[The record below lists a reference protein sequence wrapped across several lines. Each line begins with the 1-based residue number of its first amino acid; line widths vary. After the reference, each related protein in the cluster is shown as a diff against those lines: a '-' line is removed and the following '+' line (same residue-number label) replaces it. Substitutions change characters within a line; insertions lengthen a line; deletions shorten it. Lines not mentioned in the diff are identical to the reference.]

1 VAEHA
6 KAEEPLLTCPHLG
19 GGGAFAECIV
29 STVRE
34 PLLVLDGE
42 LRVVA
47 ANTAFLE
54 TFQVAAD
61 ETEGRPLYELGDRQ
75 WDIPRLRDL
84 LERILPERAAFDD
97 FEVTVDF
104 PHIGRRTMLLNARA
118 VVREG
123 GRPRFILLAIED
135 VTARRRA
142 EADLRESHEL
152 LARIFDN
159 THMLLA
165 YLDAEMNFVRVNRA
179 YAEAGGHEPAYF
191 IGKNHFDL
199 YPHEENEAIFR
210 DVVRTGTPY
219 VTFEKPFVYP
229 DQPGKGVTY
238 WDWSLLPVHDAD
250 GRVGG
255 LILCLVDVTE
265 RKRLEWEVVQAGE
278 HERQRIGRDLHDG
291 LGQNLAGVALLAQ
304 TLADRLR
311 RAASPEARIAGEI
324 ADLIREASGQ
334 TRSLARGLCPVAEE
348 PEGLTHALRDLAD
361 TTAEL
366 YEVACTYDCP
376 EPVRVASSTVA
387 NHLYRIAQEAVSNAV
402 RHGEPTHIVL
412 RLVRRR
418 GALVLTVEDDGRGLP
433 ADAESTGGMGLRT
446 MRHRAGRIGGLL
458 EVWPRPGG
466 GTVVSCIL
474 SHQEPGEDR
483 SADAI
488 EEAREPEGRPI

>member
-1 VAEHA
+1 MAKHPHA
-6 KAEEPLLTCPHLG
+6 GEPVLTCPHLV

-29 STVRE
+29 STVPT

-42 LRVVA
+42 LRVVV
-47 ANTAFLE
+47 ANAAFLE
-54 TFQVAAD
+54 TFQVAAG
-61 ETEGRPLYELGDRQ
+61 ETEGRPLYALGGRQ
-75 WDIPRLRDL
+75 WDLPRLRDL
-84 LERILPERAAFDD
+84 LGRILPERTAFEDV
-97 FEVTVDF
+97 EVTVDF
-104 PHIGRRTMLLNARA
+104 PPVGRRALLLNARPVA
-118 VVREG
+118 RGTEP
-123 GRPRFILLAIED
+123 PRFILLAIED
-135 VTARRRA
+135 VTERRRA

-159 THMLLA
+159 THMLMA
-165 YLDAEMNFVRVNRA
+165 YLDAEMTFVRVNRA

-210 DVVRTGTPY
+210 DVVRTGMPY

-229 DQPGKGVTY
+229 EQPGKGVTY

-250 GRVGG
+250 GQVGG

-265 RKRLEWEVVQAGE
+265 RKRLEREVVEAGE
-278 HERQRIGRDLHDG
+278 YERQRIGRDLHDG

-311 RAASPEARIAGEI
+311 QAGSTEARVADEI

-348 PEGLTHALRDLAD
+348 PEGLAHALRDLAD
-361 TTAEL
+361 TTGEL
-366 YEVACTYDCP
+366 YDVACTCDCP
-376 EPVRVASSTVA
+376 EPVRFASSTVA
-387 NHLYRIAQEAVSNAV
+387 NHLYRIAQEAVGNAV
-402 RHGEPTHIVL
+402 RHGEPGHIVL
-412 RLVRRR
+412 RLVRRG

-433 ADAESTGGMGLRT
+433 PDAETAGGMGLRT

-458 EVWPRPGG
+458 EVRPRPGG

-474 SHQEPGEDR
+474 AHHPPAEKARTDAVEAAPEQE
-483 SADAI
+483 A
-488 EEAREPEGRPI
+488 